1 MVKLV
6 TTRHVKHVYD
16 QLVSLSH
23 HETNPTSVSQ
33 EEAKDTI
40 CPLGGAAPAF
50 TIQEV
55 SQTLAVGTSSALPD
69 LCRNVMPHVG
79 TLSSSLEVM
88 ARPSSDASTSKDRPS
103 SKQSAISE
111 Q

>member
-1 MVKLV
+1 MWPE
-6 TTRHVKHVYD
+6 HY
-16 QLVSLSH
+16 S
-23 HETNPTSVSQ
+23 TSVRR
-33 EEAKDTI
+33 EETETI
-40 CPLGGAAPAF
+40 CPLGGAPPAF
-50 TIQEV
+50 NIQEV
-55 SQTLAVGTSSALPD
+55 SQTLAVGTPCALPD
-69 LCRNVMPHVG
+69 LCRNVTPHVG